1 MVALDPTLRAQN
13 VAAPVSSSPGPL
25 SASDTSGFSF
35 HDLLNIVN
43 PLQHIPVIST
53 IYRAVTGDTIKPFD
67 KIAGD
72 TLYGGVIG
80 FVSSLADTVFQKITG
95 KDFGDTVLS
104 LFTGSHDSVPAAVAQ
119 ASTSAAVQ
127 VSPETDIASPDMSV
141 LMTSMSRNGI
151 DPSLA
156 SRAAAAYRHAI
167 HLTTEPPTPAIAAQ
181 PLS

>member
-13 VAAPVSSSPGPL
+13 VAAPVPSSPGPL
-25 SASDTSGFSF
+25 SPSDTAGFSF
-35 HDLLNIVN
+35 HDLLSIVN

-53 IYRAVTGDTIKPFD
+53 IYRAITGDTIKPFD

-72 TLYGGVIG
+72 TLYGGVLG
-80 FVSSLADTVFQKITG
+80 FVSSLADTVFQKVTG

-104 LFTGSHDSVPAAVAQ
+104 LFTGSHDAAPATVAQ
-119 ASTSAAVQ
+119 ASAPAALQ
-127 VSPETDIASPDMSV
+127 VSPETDIASPDMSA

-156 SRAAAAYRHAI
+156 GRAAAAYRHAI
-167 HLTTEPPTPAIAAQ
+167 DLTTEPLTPAMAAQ

>member
-1 MVALDPTLRAQN
+1 MVAIDPSPRAQN
-13 VAAPVSSSPGPL
+13 PAAPSSSSPGPL
-25 SASDTSGFSF
+25 SPADTGGFSF

-53 IYRAVTGDTIKPFD
+53 IYRAVTGDVIKPFE

-72 TLYGGVIG
+72 LLYGGPIG
-80 FVSSLADTVFQKITG
+80 FVSSLADTIFEKITG

-104 LFTGSHDSVPAAVAQ
+104 FFTGSHDSKPAAVAQ
-119 ASTSAAVQ
+119 ASQNAIQ
-127 VSPETDIASPDMSV
+127 VSPQADIASPDLSALV
-141 LMTSMSRNGI
+141 TSMSRNGI

-156 SRAAAAYRHAI
+156 KRAVSAYRRAI
-167 HLTTEPPTPAIAAQ
+167 DLAPQPLTPAVAAQ